1 MRYWKIVWVTM
12 LLSGPVMVLAQD
24 LNKDVPSWVSTS
36 ASKNRSVGQ
45 GMTKDEARTA
55 AAATILGQM
64 DFSPEAGSLY
74 EALLASDTVP
84 MDNRRLLAVAAAGS
98 SFLVDKKEFQ
108 NDSAVWVLCEMP
120 NAKLK
125 AFMDSVQTSVV
136 EEGTYALEEGR
147 KQKAAGNLYSAAIS
161 WAEGLN
167 AVTPLMYRQLS
178 LPDGTELACALYQEY
193 SSVFN
198 GVKVGINPASG
209 RFPMVKGEEIP
220 TGFQMKVS
228 AEGLPVGNFPV
239 KVCFD
244 RTDSD
249 GFVRYDRKTN
259 AAGEAAVY
267 VSKAPAADSAT
278 LFLFI
283 DTTAFADIP
292 QTFASGNISSAL
304 KAIADPQKIQLVAFD
319 PTPLVYFDVPQ
330 EDSVFYC
337 ETFRQL
343 IDSCAFRETAD
354 MSQADIFMTAAEKGS
369 LSAPYSAGD
378 YQLVSYTSELCVK
391 MYVKETKQEIAT
403 HSVSDFKVTQPA
415 AKELKRIRNFAI
427 TAMMKRLSLEMLPK
441 MPAVSYDKRSV
452 VYGRSK

>member
-1 MRYWKIVWVTM
+1 MKYWKIVWAAV
-12 LLSGPVMVLAQD
+12 LLSSPVTAFAQESD
-24 LNKDVPSWVSTS
+24 KDVPSWVSTVS
-36 ASKNRSVGQ
+36 SKNRSVGK
-45 GMTKDEARTA
+45 GMTKDEARAA
-55 AAATILGQM
+55 AAATILTQM
-64 DFSPEAGSLY
+64 DFSPETGSLY
-74 EALLASDTVP
+74 AALQASDTVP
-84 MDNRRLLAVAAAGS
+84 VDNRQLLAVVAAGS

-125 AFMDSVQTSVV
+125 AFIDSVQTSIF
-136 EEGTYALEEGR
+136 EKGTYALEEGR
-147 KQKAAGNLYSAAIS
+147 KQKSVGNLYSAAIS

-167 AVTPLMYRQLS
+167 AVTPLMYRK
-178 LPDGTELACALYQEY
+178 LPLQDGSELACALYKEY
-193 SSVFN
+193 TSVFN
-198 GVKVGINPASG
+198 GVKVEINPASG
-209 RFPMVKGEEIP
+209 RFPMVKGEKIP
-220 TGFQMKVS
+220 TGFRMKIS
-228 AEGLPVGNFPV
+228 AAGHPVRNFPV
-239 KVCFD
+239 KVGFD
-244 RTDSD
+244 RTDSE

-259 AAGEAAVY
+259 AAGEADVH
-267 VSKAPAADSAT
+267 VTKAPVADSAV
-278 LFLFI
+278 LLLFI
-283 DTTAFADIP
+283 DTKAFADIP
-292 QTFASGNISSAL
+292 QTFASWNISSAL
-304 KAIADPQKIQLVAFD
+304 KTMSDPREIRLVAFD

-354 MSQADIFMTAAEKGS
+354 PSQADIFMTAVEKGN
-369 LSAPYSAGD
+369 LSDPYGAGE

-415 AKELKRIRNFAI
+415 AKELGRIRNFAI
-427 TAMMKRLSLEMLPK
+427 SAMMKKLSLEMSPK